1 MQKYNDAINICL
13 QVIGE
18 QVLEGSQALT
28 GIYEAEIA
36 DSIIEATK
44 DEILSEGWSFNT
56 DTNWTMVPD
65 TSGYIAVSPSV
76 LRIDP
81 SDVTVKVVRKDG
93 KLYDKE
99 NRTYVFSASVDCDI
113 VWSLDFDDIPL
124 AMQQYIVLRSARI
137 LYQRLVGDANM
148 LEVLIRDEKDAR
160 LRVDT
165 HEDEVNDY
173 NIFDNSDVMRMIT
186 RTSNPRGI
194 RG

>member
-18 QVLEGSQALT
+18 QVIEGSLPLT

-36 DSIIEATK
+36 DDIIEATK
-44 DEILSEGWSFNT
+44 EEVLAEGWSFNT
-56 DTNWTMVPD
+56 DTNWTLVPD
-65 TSGYIAVSPSV
+65 TSGYIAVSPSA
-76 LRIDP
+76 LRIDATD
-81 SDVTVKVVRKDG
+81 STKKLVRKDG

-99 NRTYVFSASVDCDI
+99 NRTYVFSTAIDCDV
-113 VWSLDFDDIPL
+113 VWNLDFDDIPV
-124 AMQQYIVLRSARI
+124 AMQQYITLRAARI
-137 LYQRLVGDANM
+137 LYQRLVGDVNM
-148 LEVLIRDEKDAR
+148 LDILVRDEKEAR

-165 HEDEVNDY
+165 HEDDVNDY

-186 RTSNPRGI
+186 RTTNPMGI